1 MDWVEEAT
9 CRQVDPEVWFPD
21 YQGQQWDAVRICV
34 QCPVQYDC
42 LTASFDDQ
50 EEFGVWGGMTQWERE
65 GLLPKY
71 MKKTY
76 VERPFLISR
85 LIAKIDNDIEKY
97 DANKR
102 AVNERRLERNA
113 RRNQEIRDELKARGL
128 SSRGRSQ
135 S

>member
-34 QCPVQYDC
+34 QCPVQFDC
-42 LTASFDDQ
+42 LTASFAAE
-50 EEFGVWGGMTQWERE
+50 EEFGVWGGMTQWERAD
-65 GLLPKY
+65 LIPKY
-71 MKKTY
+71 KKQAY

-85 LIAKIDNDIEKY
+85 LLAKIDKDIEGY
-97 DANKR
+97 DANKK

-113 RRNQEIRDELKARGL
+113 RRNQEIRDGLKARGL
-128 SSRGRSQ
+128 NSRGQ
-135 S
+135 